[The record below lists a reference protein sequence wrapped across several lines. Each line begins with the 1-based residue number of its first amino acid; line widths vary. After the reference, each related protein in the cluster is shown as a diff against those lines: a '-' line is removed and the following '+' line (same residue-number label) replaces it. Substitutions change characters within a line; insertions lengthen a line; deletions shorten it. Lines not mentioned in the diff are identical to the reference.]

1 MKLQFGELDAT
12 LLLSYQAIRA
22 PQIAD
27 KKVRRAQYN
36 NIGICNTT
44 QLESFLKFV
53 FKSQKGSQFSSQL
66 HLLK

>member
-27 KKVRRAQYN
+27 KKVRHSEPRT
-36 NIGICNTT
+36 I
-44 QLESFLKFV
+44 
-53 FKSQKGSQFSSQL
+53 
-66 HLLK
+66 